1 MFFFSLQTDLVLAL
15 IAFTL
20 GVAYVFGVRP
30 ILKQTPAFADFYATE
45 DSFFAA
51 FSGKFS
57 GLKQKLT
64 TLFLSSAA
72 SVVLLYDSAVS
83 ALSAFGFDV
92 SQLPATLLPNVPQW
106 VWPVAFLG
114 VMWLINKF
122 RAIADEHAKA
132 NAEALLSTGAPLAAP
147 APGLPVTTQP
157 SPSPLPVK

>member
-1 MFFFSLQTDLVLAL
+1 MFSLQFDLLLAL
-15 IAFTL
+15 ITFTL
-20 GVAYVFGVRP
+20 AVAYIFGLRP

-64 TLFLSSAA
+64 TLLLSSAA
-72 SVVLLYDSAVS
+72 SVVLLYDSAVA
-83 ALSAFGFDV
+83 ALSSFGFDV
-92 SQLPATLLPNVPQW
+92 TQLPATLLPDVPQW
-106 VWPVAFLG
+106 VWPVAFMSVL
-114 VMWLINKF
+114 WLINKF
-122 RAIADEHAKA
+122 RAIADQNARA
-132 NAEALLSTGAPLAAP
+132 NAEALLSVGAPLAAP